1 MNLFWAL
8 FMWWG
13 SPFKN
18 VYPLYH
24 RITYTWHE
32 PKRSS
37 IAFAREKHFFFKMF
51 LTIYHSMS
59 RISVL
64 WLGMSSMALN
74 FVVFLC
80 VCLYKIPYD
89 QILFKKVPH
98 SARLTSRRNVLSIH
112 GLVNEQMG
120 IWNGLHQKYGM
131 IWKLGYIRTLLQS
144 EFWVGDL
151 LTPEQSSVGE
161 HLGDPTGWSLI
172 IY

>member
-1 MNLFWAL
+1 
-8 FMWWG
+8 MWWYMEG

-18 VYPLYH
+18 VYLLYH

-51 LTIYHSMS
+51 LTIYH
-59 RISVL
+59 L
-64 WLGMSSMALN
+64 CPFAGLSSMALN
-74 FVVFLC
+74 FVVLCLC
-80 VCLYKIPYD
+80 VLIQNSLWSNTFQKSPSFCTVDFQAECIVHPRISERANGYL
-89 QILFKKVPH
+89 
-98 SARLTSRRNVLSIH
+98 
-112 GLVNEQMG
+112 EMG
-120 IWNGLHQKYGM
+120 FIQKM
-131 IWKLGYIRTLLQS
+131 AWFWKLRYIRTLLQS

>member
-1 MNLFWAL
+1 M
-8 FMWWG
+8 
-13 SPFKN
+13 
-18 VYPLYH
+18 YH
-24 RITYTWHE
+24 RIKYTWHE

-51 LTIYHSMS
+51 LTIYHSSMS

-64 WLGMSSMALN
+64 LLGGYVLYGLEFCRIML
-74 FVVFLC
+74 VC
-80 VCLYKIPYD
+80 VLIQNSLWSNTFQKSPSFCTVDFQAECIVHPRISERANGYL
-89 QILFKKVPH
+89 
-98 SARLTSRRNVLSIH
+98 
-112 GLVNEQMG
+112 EMG
-120 IWNGLHQKYGM
+120 FSQKLAWF
-131 IWKLGYIRTLLQS
+131 WKLRYIRTLLQS